1 MRQVSKSG
9 TDVNLTGLF
18 AVYKDFEPS
27 MVMTIVPP
35 SRKAIFKVTIRVHL
49 FPMEIVT
56 MAVQGEETQITLD
69 RAPFR
74 YYDM

>member
-27 MVMTIVPP
+27 MVMTIIPP
-35 SRKAIFKVTIRVHL
+35 SRKAIFKVR
-49 FPMEIVT
+49 
-56 MAVQGEETQITLD
+56 LD
-69 RAPFR
+69 MVMHVSRRPNYR
-74 YYDM
+74 LNMVYI